1 MSDRIEELNPG
12 TPTEPRP
19 AASVMLLRRGA
30 KHASH
35 GLEVLLAKRTP
46 KARFMADVWVF
57 PGGALDDLP
66 GGRDADEDDYRAA
79 ALRELEEEVAVKL
92 ADPETLVPF
101 SRWITPEVVKVRYD
115 TRFYLAEA
123 PPHTAAVPDGEEIV
137 DLEWFAPAT
146 ALARHGEGELSLVF
160 PTIKHLEALRDFG
173 SVEDAL
179 RAARARRIDPILPRI
194 VAGEDGPRVALP
206 GEPGYDG

>member
-1 MSDRIEELNPG
+1 VSDRIEELNPG

-30 KHASH
+30 EHASQ
-35 GLEVLLAKRTP
+35 GLEVLLARRTP
-46 KARFMADVWVF
+46 QARFMADVWVF

-66 GGRDADEDDYRAA
+66 EGREAGEDDYRAA
-79 ALRELEEEVAVKL
+79 ALRELEEEVAVRL
-92 ADPETLVPF
+92 TDPEKLVPF

-123 PPHTAAVPDGEEIV
+123 PPHTSAVPDGEEIV
-137 DLEWFAPAT
+137 DLDWFAPAH

-160 PTIKHLEALRDFG
+160 PTIKHLEALREFA
-173 SVEDAL
+173 SVDDAI
-179 RAARARRIDPILPRI
+179 RAAGEREILPILPRI
-194 VAGEDGPRVALP
+194 VPGEGGPRVALP